1 MLPLGLLLIATAPLF
16 PPVDAPGAYQIF
28 GFLVTGLGST
38 AIVVGSQT
46 AMFERSPLAWAPMR
60 YLGKV
65 SYGIYVFHAA
75 AIGLAIWLVAL
86 AGLPLWL
93 VLPFA
98 LLLTVAMAAISYRFL
113 ERPFLAWKERFAK
126 IA

>member
-1 MLPLGLLLIATAPLF
+1 MALNVTRVAPVRSV
-16 PPVDAPGAYQIF
+16 PVM
-28 GFLVTGLGST
+28 
-38 AIVVGSQT
+38 
-46 AMFERSPLAWAPMR
+46 MFERSPLAWAPMR
-60 YLGKV
+60 YLGKE

-75 AIGLAIWLVAL
+75 AIGLTIWLVAL
-86 AGLPLWL
+86 SGLPLWL

-126 IA
+126 IASRPV